1 MDTVDYGDSVRI
13 NDQGCMSRQNRF
25 TLTNAVV
32 SIYVLQTGLS
42 KDISK
47 KSNIHQ
53 YIILKTLF
61 IVTLRLCK
69 EDHAMQQQPLP
80 TLQHPKDARHF
91 DKLRRLIIVLSRP
104 WEKLEKGLMH

>member
-1 MDTVDYGDSVRI
+1 MQVKTAPLQLIERS
-13 NDQGCMSRQNRF
+13 M
-25 TLTNAVV
+25 
-32 SIYVLQTGLS
+32 SIYILQTLATQCRS
-42 KDISK
+42 SAT
-47 KSNIHQ
+47 Q
-53 YIILKTLF
+53 YQHIILKTLF

-104 WEKLEKGLMH
+104 WEKLEKGLMR

>member
-1 MDTVDYGDSVRI
+1 MQVKTEPLQIVKSMLQALPH
-13 NDQGCMSRQNRF
+13 N
-25 TLTNAVV
+25 LEAV
-32 SIYVLQTGLS
+32 QC
-42 KDISK
+42 
-47 KSNIHQ
+47 
-53 YIILKTLF
+53 IILKTLF